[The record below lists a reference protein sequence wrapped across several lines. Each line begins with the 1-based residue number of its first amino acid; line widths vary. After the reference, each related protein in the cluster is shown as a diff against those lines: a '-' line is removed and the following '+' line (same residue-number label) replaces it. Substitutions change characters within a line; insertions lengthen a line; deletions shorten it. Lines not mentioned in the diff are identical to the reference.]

1 MRMTLLDMTQ
11 NILSNMSSDE
21 VNSYSDTTESMQ
33 VASIIRETYFNMLS
47 RYNLPENDQLFQLDA
62 STDGTQPV
70 LMYVPKGI
78 NKIDWVKYFDTNPL
92 DGSNTQT
99 DQYGA
104 YSEHDVNVDL
114 QDNANTGLGNGS
126 GPFYRPVAVT
136 SLEKFLHLT
145 STLNT
150 TDSNV
155 EVFEFTVTNQA
166 TGEPSSYKF
175 YFYNDR
181 QPQHCCIVSNYYV
194 IFDSFD
200 STQDSTL
207 QSSKTMC
214 HGWVL
219 PTFEMKDD
227 FIPMLD
233 DKQFPLLLSEAK
245 SLAFFELKQQPHQKA
260 EQEIKRQISS
270 LQKYKSDLSRPT
282 DFDQLPDYGR
292 RGSGWL

>member
-1 MRMTLLDMTQ
+1 MKMTLLDMTQ

-47 RYNLPENDQLFQLDA
+47 RYNLPEHDQLFQLD
-62 STDGTQPV
+62 SSLDNTQPV
-70 LMYVPKGI
+70 LMYLPTGI
-78 NKIDWVKYFDTNPL
+78 NKVDWITYFDTNPL

-104 YSEHDVNVDL
+104 YSEHDVNTDL
-114 QDNANTGLGNGS
+114 QDNAGNGS
-126 GPFYRPVAVT
+126 SGAGPLYRGVKVM
-136 SLEKFLHLT
+136 SLEKFLRFT
-145 STLNT
+145 ATLNT

-155 EVFEFTVTNQA
+155 DTFEFTVINKA
-166 TGEPSSYKF
+166 TGKPSSYKF
-175 YFYNDR
+175 NYYNDR
-181 QPQHCCIVSNYYV
+181 QPMQCCIIENYYV

-219 PTFEMKDD
+219 PTFEMEDT
-227 FIPMLD
+227 FIPQLD

-270 LQKYKSDLSRPT
+270 LQKYKSESSKPT
-282 DFDQLPDYGR
+282 DFDQLPNYGR